1 MGKLKIKGPGYDG
14 VVENTDDA
22 VLGTN
27 AGKLHHDRSDF
38 LHIGSDKQEG
48 MITTGYGAHVI
59 IGEEYVLENL
69 QWMGQ
74 DIVIEV
80 SDPSIPRAFGRY

>member
-1 MGKLKIKGPGYDG
+1 MGDLKIKGPGYDG
-14 VVENTDDA
+14 VVENTDDD
-22 VLGTN
+22 VMGTN
-27 AGKLHHDRSDF
+27 AGKLHHDHSDF
-38 LHIGSDKQEG
+38 LHNGFDKKED

-59 IGEEYVLENL
+59 IGEEYVLKKL

-80 SDPSIPRAFGRY
+80 SDPSVPKSFGRY

>member
-1 MGKLKIKGPGYDG
+1 MGKLKLKGPGYDS
-14 VVENTDDA
+14 VNA
-22 VLGTN
+22 NMAYPVLGTN
-27 AGKLHHDRSDF
+27 AGILHHDRSDF
-38 LHIGSDKQEG
+38 LHNGFDKKED

-59 IGEEYVLENL
+59 IGEEYLLEDL

-80 SDPSIPRAFGRY
+80 SDPSIPMAFGRY